1 MPWLSGDN
9 GRHTEYAYYFE
20 SHGTRSMPTT
30 LKATAHGV
38 CLLLRCVM
46 RRKLNGLRV
55 LVTGASQGIGRA
67 LVVEA
72 AKRGCKVLAAARS
85 QPLLDELAAEVRA
98 AKGTIETVAADI
110 TKPDDRAA
118 MVAATTRHFGG
129 LDVLVNNAGIGATGH
144 FMDSEPDVLRQ
155 IFETNFFA
163 LVETTRVFLPLLK
176 QGKTP
181 AIVNISSVVGKRAL
195 PARALYSSSKF
206 AVAGF
211 SEAIRAELAK
221 DGVDVLVVSPG
232 LTQTNFSKN
241 MLEQK
246 ARMQMDH
253 MRGMTSEEVAVA
265 TLRAMERGTLET
277 TLTLKGKLMLLVNR
291 FAPWVVDFFS
301 KKKVRE
307 LFADEIAERKK
318 AAKSGVEVTA
328 TPVSHQ

>member
-1 MPWLSGDN
+1 M
-9 GRHTEYAYYFE
+9 A
-20 SHGTRSMPTT
+20 
-30 LKATAHGV
+30 
-38 CLLLRCVM
+38 

-72 AKRGCKVLAAARS
+72 AKRGAKVLAAARS

-98 AKGTIETVAADI
+98 AGGTIETVAADI
-110 TKPDDRAA
+110 TKPEDRAA
-118 MVAATTRHFGG
+118 MVAAATRHFGG

-155 IFETNFFA
+155 IFETNFFG
-163 LVETTRVFLPLLK
+163 LTETTRVFLPLLK
-176 QGKTP
+176 QGVTP
-181 AIVNISSVVGKRAL
+181 AIVNISSVVGRRAL
-195 PARALYSSSKF
+195 PARSLYSASKF

-221 DGVDVLVVSPG
+221 DGIDVLVVSPG
-232 LTQTNFSKN
+232 LTRTNFSKN

-265 TLRAMERGTLET
+265 TLKAMERGTLET
-277 TLTLKGKLMLLVNR
+277 TLTFKGKLLVLVNR

-318 AAKSGVEVTA
+318 KQAEASKS
-328 TPVSHQ
+328 

>member
-1 MPWLSGDN
+1 
-9 GRHTEYAYYFE
+9 
-20 SHGTRSMPTT
+20 
-30 LKATAHGV
+30 
-38 CLLLRCVM
+38 M

-55 LVTGASQGIGRA
+55 LVTGSSQGIGRA

-85 QPLLDELAAEVRA
+85 QPLLDELAAEVGRFSS
-98 AKGTIETVAADI
+98 TVRTVAADV

-118 MVAATTRHFGG
+118 MVEAAQRHFGG
-129 LDVLVNNAGIGATGH
+129 TDVLVNNAGIGATGH

-155 IFETNFFA
+155 IFETNFFG
-163 LVETTRVFLPLLK
+163 LTETTRAFLPLLK
-176 QGKTP
+176 QGTTP

-195 PARALYSSSKF
+195 PARALYSASKF
-206 AVAGF
+206 AVMGF

-221 DGVDVLVVSPG
+221 DNIDVLVVSPG

-265 TLRAMERGTLET
+265 TLRAIERGTLDT
-277 TLTLKGKLMLLVNR
+277 TLTFKGKLLVLVNR
-291 FAPWVVDFFS
+291 FAPWIVDFFAR
-301 KKKVRE
+301 KKVRE

-318 AAKSGVEVTA
+318 NRT
-328 TPVSHQ
+328 T

>member
-1 MPWLSGDN
+1 M
-9 GRHTEYAYYFE
+9 A
-20 SHGTRSMPTT
+20 
-30 LKATAHGV
+30 
-38 CLLLRCVM
+38 

-72 AKRGCKVLAAARS
+72 AKRGCRVLAAARS
-85 QPLLDELAAEVRA
+85 QPLLDELAAEVRGA
-98 AKGTIETVAADI
+98 GGTVATVIADV

-118 MVAATTRHFGG
+118 MVKAATQHFGS
-129 LDVLVNNAGIGATGH
+129 LDVLINNAGIGATGH
-144 FMDSEPDVLRQ
+144 FMDSEPEVLRQ
-155 IFETNFFA
+155 IFETNFFG
-163 LVETTRVFLPLLK
+163 LTETTRAFLPLLK
-176 QGKTP
+176 QGTTP

-195 PARALYSSSKF
+195 PARSLYSASKF
-206 AVAGF
+206 AVMGF

-221 DGVDVLVVSPG
+221 DGIDVLVVSPG

-246 ARMQMDH
+246 AKMQLDH

-265 TLRAMERGTLET
+265 TLRAIERGSLDV
-277 TLTLKGKLMLLVNR
+277 TLTFRGKLLVLVNR

-307 LFADEIAERKK
+307 LFADEIAERRKK
-318 AAKSGVEVTA
+318 RAEAAAK
-328 TPVSHQ
+328 

>member
-1 MPWLSGDN
+1 
-9 GRHTEYAYYFE
+9 
-20 SHGTRSMPTT
+20 
-30 LKATAHGV
+30 
-38 CLLLRCVM
+38 M

-98 AKGTIETVAADI
+98 AGGTIETVAADI
-110 TKPDDRAA
+110 TKPEDRAA
-118 MVAATTRHFGG
+118 MVAAATRHFGG

-155 IFETNFFA
+155 IFETNFFG
-163 LVETTRVFLPLLK
+163 LTETTRVFLPLLK
-176 QGKTP
+176 QGVTP
-181 AIVNISSVVGKRAL
+181 AIANISSVVGRRAL
-195 PARALYSSSKF
+195 PARSLYSASKF

-221 DGVDVLVVSPG
+221 DGIDVLVVSPG
-232 LTQTNFSKN
+232 LTRTNFSKN

-265 TLRAMERGTLET
+265 TLKAMERGTLET
-277 TLTLKGKLMLLVNR
+277 TLTFKGKMLVLVNR
-291 FAPWVVDFFS
+291 FAPWIVDFFS

-318 AAKSGVEVTA
+318 KQAEASK
-328 TPVSHQ
+328 

>member
-1 MPWLSGDN
+1 
-9 GRHTEYAYYFE
+9 
-20 SHGTRSMPTT
+20 
-30 LKATAHGV
+30 
-38 CLLLRCVM
+38 M

-55 LVTGASQGIGRA
+55 LVTGSSQGIGRA

-98 AKGTIETVAADI
+98 AGGTVATVAADV

-118 MVAATTRHFGG
+118 MVEAAQRHFGG
-129 LDVLVNNAGIGATGH
+129 MDVLVNNAGIGATGH

-155 IFETNFFA
+155 IFETNFFG
-163 LVETTRVFLPLLK
+163 LTETTRAFLPMLK
-176 QGKTP
+176 QGTTP

-195 PARALYSSSKF
+195 PARALYSASKF
-206 AVAGF
+206 AVMGF

-221 DGVDVLVVSPG
+221 DNIDVLVVSPG

-265 TLRAMERGTLET
+265 TLRAIERGTLDT
-277 TLTLKGKLMLLVNR
+277 TLTFKGKLLVLVNR
-291 FAPWVVDFFS
+291 FAPWIVDFFAR
-301 KKKVRE
+301 KKVRE
-307 LFADEIAERKK
+307 LFAEEIAERTKK
-318 AAKSGVEVTA
+318 RA
-328 TPVSHQ
+328 TCER

>member
-1 MPWLSGDN
+1 
-9 GRHTEYAYYFE
+9 
-20 SHGTRSMPTT
+20 
-30 LKATAHGV
+30 
-38 CLLLRCVM
+38 M

-55 LVTGASQGIGRA
+55 LVTGSSQGIGRA

-98 AKGTIETVAADI
+98 AGGTIATVAADV
-110 TKPDDRAA
+110 TKPEDRAA
-118 MVAATTRHFGG
+118 MVEAAQRHFGG
-129 LDVLVNNAGIGATGH
+129 MDVLVNNAGIGATGH

-155 IFETNFFA
+155 IFETNFFG
-163 LVETTRVFLPLLK
+163 LTETTRAFLPVLK
-176 QGKTP
+176 QGTTP

-195 PARALYSSSKF
+195 PARALYSASKF
-206 AVAGF
+206 AVMGF

-221 DGVDVLVVSPG
+221 DNIDVLVVSPG

-265 TLRAMERGTLET
+265 TLRAIERGTLDT
-277 TLTLKGKLMLLVNR
+277 TLTFKGKLLVLVNR
-291 FAPWVVDFFS
+291 FAPWIVDFFS

-307 LFADEIAERKK
+307 LFAEEIAERKK
-318 AAKSGVEVTA
+318 KQVK
-328 TPVSHQ
+328 